1 MENDSPVLLFDEV
14 AVGDEWTS
22 SKRMITEADIADFA
36 VLTGDHDPLHT
47 DPQFAEES
55 PYGGVIAHGLMGLSF
70 LAGLSS
76 EAPRMQNFALMEV
89 SEWRFRNPLY
99 PGDQVWVTNRV
110 LEKSE
115 RSKRY
120 GEILWYRAM
129 YNHESRLIQDGKLR
143 TLVART
149 ARKGARFDAAPI
161 TAASVSQPSP
171 VKIITGR
178 VSGAA
183 TPRSQL

>member
-14 AVGDEWTS
+14 SVGDEWTS
-22 SKRMITEADIADFA
+22 AKRVVTEADIADFA

-47 DPQFAEES
+47 DPEFAQES

-76 EAPRMQNFALMEV
+76 DAPRMQNFALMEV

-120 GEILWYRAM
+120 GEILWYRAL
-129 YNHESRLIQDGKLR
+129 YNQESRLIQDGKLR

-149 ARKGARFDAAPI
+149 ARNLPRFDPAQVGVVGSP
-161 TAASVSQPSP
+161 PP
-171 VKIITGR
+171 VKIISGR
-178 VSGAA
+178 VSGAL